1 MKIDFNKKFTNFNGD
16 VLKDSQSQKE
26 LSLKDVCVEA
36 LMVVDQK
43 EEIDGEEKVKRY
55 NLALDIYNGKK
66 ENLSSEEIVLLK
78 ELIGRY
84 FSTIVVGQA
93 LKMLEND

>member
-1 MKIDFNKKFTNFNGD
+1 MKIDFNKKFTNFNGEI
-16 VLKDSQSQKE
+16 LKDSQSQKE

>member
-43 EEIDGEEKVKRY
+43 EEIGGEEKVKRY

>member
-1 MKIDFNKKFTNFNGD
+1 MKIDFNKKFTNFNGEI
-16 VLKDSQSQKE
+16 LKDSQSQKE

-43 EEIDGEEKVKRY
+43 EEIGGEEKVKRY

>member
-1 MKIDFNKKFTNFNGD
+1 MKIDFNKKFTNFNGE

-43 EEIDGEEKVKRY
+43 EEIEGKEKVKRY

-66 ENLSSEEIVLLK
+66 ESLSSEDIVLLK
-78 ELIGRY
+78 ELIGKY
-84 FSTIVVGQA
+84 FTTIVVGQA
-93 LKMLEND
+93 LQMLEND

>member
-1 MKIDFNKKFTNFNGD
+1 MQI
-16 VLKDSQSQKE
+16 
-26 LSLKDVCVEA
+26 
-36 LMVVDQK
+36 
-43 EEIDGEEKVKRY
+43 EEKPPFDTPYEWIGGEEKVKRY

>member
-43 EEIDGEEKVKRY
+43 EEIGGEEKVRRY